1 MKQIRIIAAKEFR
14 AAFKDRVFLVITAL
28 FMVLS
33 VISVY
38 IGSSTKNAEMKAYQ
52 DIVALLKSQN
62 ATNFPPAPLI
72 FPLAILENL
81 SAYVSIIGAVLAVF
95 LGFDAFSG
103 ERENGTLKLL
113 LTRPL
118 YRDQLVTGKLLG
130 GGLVIGTLLSVTL
143 IFNTMLFSIV
153 SGLVPNADE
162 LSRLVFFIVLAFIYM
177 MVFYTATLF
186 VSIKAGDRA
195 FGFLLMMTVWIF
207 ITFVIPQLAD
217 SQRNFAYALNS
228 TSQTVTQIPSD
239 TVTSKTIEI
248 FSPAVQFRNMGKN
261 LLQCVP
267 ETAGMNVFQVL
278 PGQALSLLY
287 ILTPGIV
294 LLFASYR
301 AVQKEDAL

>member
-1 MKQIRIIAAKEFR
+1 MKPIRIIAVKEFK
-14 AAFKDRVFLVITAL
+14 AALKDKVFLVITAL
-28 FMVLS
+28 FMILS

-38 IGSSTKNAEMKAYQ
+38 IGYSTKNAEMKAYQ
-52 DIVALLKSQN
+52 DIVTLLRSQN
-62 ATNFPPAPLI
+62 ATSFPPAPVI

-118 YRDQLVTGKLLG
+118 YRDQLVTRKLLG
-130 GGLVIGTLLSVTL
+130 GGLVIGALLSVTL
-143 IFNTMLFSIV
+143 IFNTILFSIV

-162 LSRLVFFIVLAFIYM
+162 LSRLVFFTALAFIYM
-177 MVFYTATLF
+177 MVFYIATLF

-207 ITFVIPQLAD
+207 VTFVIPQLAD

-239 TVTSKTIEI
+239 TVVSKTIEI
-248 FSPAVQFRNMGKN
+248 FSPAVQVRNMGKN
-261 LLQCVP
+261 LLHVY
-267 ETAGMNVFQVL
+267 L
-278 PGQALSLLY
+278 KLL
-287 ILTPGIV
+287 V
-294 LLFASYR
+294 
-301 AVQKEDAL
+301 